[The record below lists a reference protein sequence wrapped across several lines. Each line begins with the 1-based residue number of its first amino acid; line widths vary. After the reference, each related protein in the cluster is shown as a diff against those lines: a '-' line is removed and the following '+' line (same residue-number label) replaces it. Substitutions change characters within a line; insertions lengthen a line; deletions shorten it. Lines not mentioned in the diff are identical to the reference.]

1 MCYTPKTKA
10 APKKKKA
17 AKQAAFDVR

>member
-17 AKQAAFDVR
+17 AKQAAFDVQ